1 MKRRFKEKPAFNF
14 TFDDLLNEDLQYPQL
29 YYGDYLYPESL
40 SLLRNN

>member
-1 MKRRFKEKPAFNF
+1 MKRRFKEKQTFTF
-14 TFDDLLNEDLQYPQL
+14 TFDDIFNEDIQYPQL